1 MKELILNIR
10 LIGHSI
16 ILVVFFFSWGLQE
29 GCLCHLEN
37 DFGAFPIGYEIA
49 EISPRPVTVNHV
61 QAYFIR
67 LWQISR
73 RKSKCTISALRSKIT
88 SVHFPK
94 GKVFVRRWGT
104 RAIWETSVTPLHYKS
119 AERKAGM
126 LLYRNKNAENIW
138 RTQGHVLHKV
148 HNNCWPVINFFFLF
162 KCEKKR

>member
-1 MKELILNIR
+1 MKELISICIR
-10 LIGHSI
+10 LIGHSV
-16 ILVVFFFSWGLQE
+16 LFFFQLGFTRGLFMPPWKWLWSISNWLWNSW
-29 GCLCHLEN
+29 N
-37 DFGAFPIGYEIA
+37 
-49 EISPRPVTVNHV
+49 ISPAVTVNHV

-67 LWQISR
+67 LWQISL

-104 RAIWETSVTPLHYKS
+104 RAIWETSVTPLHYES

-126 LLYRNKNAENIW
+126 LLYRNKNAENIR

-148 HNNCWPVINFFFLF
+148 HNNCWPVLLFF
-162 KCEKKR
+162 